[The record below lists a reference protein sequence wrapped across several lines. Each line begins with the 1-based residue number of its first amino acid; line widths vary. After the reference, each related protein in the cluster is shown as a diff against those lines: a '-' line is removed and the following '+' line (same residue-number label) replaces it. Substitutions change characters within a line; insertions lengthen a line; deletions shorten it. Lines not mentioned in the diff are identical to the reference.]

1 MKKILLYSLFLAI
14 MIFAMPA
21 MADIVPLST
30 KSIKHYGIGVL
41 NMPKSYKVYVFPRLD
56 SPIKREVNYDG
67 IKKSAIVNTIDMRKI
82 SYVAYVPS
90 NDVAL
95 LAVDM
100 NPLDNWYQVY
110 LNQSTGEMG
119 WVYCENQDSFYTY
132 RQMFYKWGKEYGI
145 KVFNDLTEDE
155 KVLYSKEDKTSKI
168 LDKFTYPKFIT
179 FTVIRGNWLL
189 ATVQDVTGAPK
200 IGWFNWR
207 NEDGTLNMF
216 PNFKD

>member
-1 MKKILLYSLFLAI
+1 MKKILIYSLFLAI